1 MTSTAVKTWKSEGWH
16 KRDGKRWVNWAQVA
30 ERKET
35 RHLAPVEERLL
46 VAMAPRAR
54 AAVGNHHHLEVS
66 HRHSGCWP
74 NLHCLLAMWL
84 TRYRGDHQRAFDRS

>member
-1 MTSTAVKTWKSEGWH
+1 M
-16 KRDGKRWVNWAQVA
+16 
-30 ERKET
+30 
-35 RHLAPVEERLL
+35 LAHVEDRLL

-74 NLHCLLAMWL
+74 DLLYLLGMWL
-84 TRYRGDHQRAFDRS
+84 TRNREDSQRAFDRS